1 MTLSAIEFE
10 QNQLTLLDQRTLPHN
25 TSYITCR
32 TSRDVAEAIL
42 NMTVRGA
49 PAIAVSAAYGVVLS
63 AKAALSNGGD
73 IHTAVTVAVSELM
86 QTRPTAVNLRYAMRR
101 MQQCLDVHANE
112 SPNLIVDA
120 LLQEAHAMAREDMA
134 TNQAIG
140 THGQAAFQ
148 SVLES
153 VHILTHCNT
162 GSLAT
167 VSYGTALGVIRAL
180 HANGRLAQV
189 FVDETRPYLQGA
201 RLTAFELEAEG
212 IPYTLIA
219 DNMAAWLMATKRVDG
234 VVVGADRIAANGDT
248 ANKIGTYGLAVLAAA
263 HHVPFYVAA
272 PLSTFDLEAKS
283 GQDIPIEERSA
294 DEVREVFG
302 QKIAPANAPVWNPA
316 FDITPAHLITGIV
329 TEVGMIDSPN
339 TETVARHLNAQQA

>member
-63 AKAALSNGGD
+63 AKAALRNGGD

>member
-1 MTLSAIEFE
+1 MTLSAMEFK
-10 QNQLTLLDQRTLPHN
+10 QNQLVLLDQRTLPHD

-32 TSRDVAEAIL
+32 TSRDVAKAIL

-63 AKAALSNGGD
+63 AQAALRTESD
-73 IHTAVTVAVSELM
+73 MKMAVTEAVSEFL

-101 MQQCLDVHANE
+101 MQQCLDSHANE
-112 SPNLIVDA
+112 SPKLVMDA
-120 LLQEAHAMAREDMA
+120 LLQEADAMAKEDIA

-140 THGQAAFQ
+140 THGKIAFKSALQ
-148 SVLES
+148 SI
-153 VHILTHCNT
+153 HILTHCNT

-167 VSYGTALGVIRAL
+167 VSYGTALGIIRAL
-180 HANGRLAQV
+180 HADGRLARV

-201 RLTAFELEAEG
+201 RLTAFELETDG
-212 IPYTLIA
+212 IPYTLLA
-219 DNMAAWLMATKRVDG
+219 DNMAGWLMATKRIDG

-263 HHVPFYVAA
+263 HHVPFYVAS
-272 PLSTFDLEAKS
+272 PLSTFDLEAKN

-329 TEVGMIDSPN
+329 TEVGIIDSPN
-339 TETVARHLNAQQA
+339 AEKVARFVNANHA